1 MDNNNRNGE
10 RRYQWTINIMLAIM
24 MFLAGAFV
32 QNERLKTQVVT
43 NTVEIQALK
52 DGLAKIELKIDTIIA
67 EKN

>member
-1 MDNNNRNGE
+1 MDNNRNSE

-24 MFLAGAFV
+24 MFLAGAFI

-52 DGLAKIELKIDTIIA
+52 EGLAKIELKLDKILA
-67 EKN
+67 EKE